1 MLWAMTLGLWRDRAA
16 FALTFLLPVFIYTIF
31 AAVFASAAGGDFSVR
46 IALYVDADPVAEA
59 IALGLQQSP
68 QLTGVTR
75 VESVESLADEVR
87 AGRVAAGLAILRPD
101 QTKAPQFEIF
111 AEATREAPAVVLESA
126 LARLAPDAPTG
137 EAARRIFVNP
147 VNVHAPMAAYYA
159 AGVAMLFLI
168 LSGFQTALALHEER
182 DAGVIERI
190 AASPSGIHPLIDA
203 RFIFIAVQGVA
214 QIGVILAAAAII
226 FSVDLG
232 HAPLALALA
241 SIGAATGAAGLTL
254 AVTTLCRSRAQ
265 AHAVGTVIALILA
278 AIGGSMAPKFLM
290 PPQIAAI
297 GDWTPNGLGIDAF
310 GAALWAGGGA
320 AAALTPAGLLAAM
333 GIGMLLVAHIAAGRA
348 LSANA

>member
-16 FALTFLLPVFIYTIF
+16 FALTFLLPVFIYAIF
-31 AAVFASAAGGDFSVR
+31 AAVFASAAGGDFSLRV
-46 IALYVDADPVAEA
+46 ALYVDADPVAEA
-59 IALGLQQSP
+59 LALGLQQSP
-68 QLTGVTR
+68 QITGVTR
-75 VESVESLADEVR
+75 VQTVEGLADEVR
-87 AGRVAAGLAILRPD
+87 SGRVAAGLAILRPN
-101 QTKAPQFEIF
+101 QTAAPRFEIF

-126 LARLAPDAPTG
+126 LARLAPDAASD
-137 EAARRIFVNP
+137 EAATRVFVNP
-147 VNVHAPMAAYYA
+147 VNVDAPMAAYYA

-168 LSGFQTALALHEER
+168 LSGFQTALSLHEER

-203 RFIFIAVQGVA
+203 RFVFIALQGVA
-214 QIGVILAAAAII
+214 QIAVILAAAAII
-226 FSVDLG
+226 FGVNLG
-232 HAPLALALA
+232 YAPLALALA
-241 SIGAATGAAGLTL
+241 SIGAAIGAAGLTL
-254 AVTTLCRSRAQ
+254 AITTLCSSRAQ
-265 AHAVGTVIALILA
+265 AHAVGTVVALILA

-320 AAALTPAGLLAAM
+320 EAALAPAGLLAVM
-333 GIGMLLVAHIAAGRA
+333 GLALLVVAHLAGARA